1 MTERISMSFNIDSS
15 MIKLARD
22 ADEGVIP
29 AEGQVSE
36 RGTVWKTGSDG
47 ILRPDSSAKNAI
59 KIEIRNKE
67 TGKVVAE
74 MGQQ

>member
-1 MTERISMSFNIDSS
+1 MSFNIDSS

-36 RGTVWKTGSDG
+36 RGTVWKTGSG
-47 ILRPDSSAKNAI
+47 WGPSILVLEFQVRRLITVSS
-59 KIEIRNKE
+59 
-67 TGKVVAE
+67 
-74 MGQQ
+74 